1 MFDNFVE
8 ETYHPYDQ
16 VYTHPQYNQHIFIGD
31 AQSALDMT
39 FLSEKGIKTG
49 IQYLN

>member
-8 ETYHPYDQ
+8 ETYHPYDL

-31 AQSALDMT
+31 AQSALDTT
-39 FLSEKGIKTG
+39 FLHEQAIRTG
-49 IQYLN
+49 KEYLS